1 MEFGRT
7 YYTRNNRRFDYLA
20 KKNKGITK
28 KLITEIKENP
38 EQDSLFKSKLDDL
51 FMMLESNTNKM
62 KILRKHIA
70 LKDKRR
76 LEKRSVADGLV
87 L

>member
-20 KKNKGITK
+20 KKNIGITK

-76 LEKRSVADGLV
+76 LKKRSVADGLV

>member
-20 KKNKGITK
+20 KKNNGITK

-51 FMMLESNTNKM
+51 FMMLDSNTNKM

-76 LEKRSVADGLV
+76 LEKRSVADGMV

>member
-20 KKNKGITK
+20 KKNNGITK
-28 KLITEIKENP
+28 KLIIEIKENFVL
-38 EQDSLFKSKLDDL
+38 DSLFKSKLDDL

-62 KILRKHIA
+62 KILRKNIA

>member
-20 KKNKGITK
+20 KKNNGITK
-28 KLITEIKENP
+28 KLIIEIKENFVL
-38 EQDSLFKSKLDDL
+38 DSLFKSKLDDL
-51 FMMLESNTNKM
+51 FMILESNTNKM

-76 LEKRSVADGLV
+76 LEKRSVVDGLV

>member
-20 KKNKGITK
+20 KKNNGITK
-28 KLITEIKENP
+28 KLIIEIKENP

-51 FMMLESNTNKM
+51 FMILESNTNKM

-76 LEKRSVADGLV
+76 LEKRSVVDGLV

>member
-20 KKNKGITK
+20 KKNNGITK

-76 LEKRSVADGLV
+76 LKKRSVVDGLV